1 MKKSFLR
8 LALITAFCSALF
20 FALSISASANALGLT
35 PAGGESGADWDY
47 GEYDAGSNPRT
58 LVVKSSTP
66 LTFSGNYTKGYDTDY
81 ARIVVAEGVEAN
93 LIFSGLHAEAPLR
106 PSRCST

>member
-1 MKKSFLR
+1 M
-8 LALITAFCSALF
+8 
-20 FALSISASANALGLT
+20 T

-58 LVVKSSTP
+58 LVVKSGTP

-93 LIFSGLHAEAPLR
+93 LIFNGLHAEAPSPAQPLLDL
-106 PSRCST
+106 SKAGDCTITLAAGTENVISGFMGNAGD